1 MSHHGILHQSS
12 CAHAPQQNGVVERK
26 NRHLV
31 ETARTILLHSNV
43 PFRFWGDTV
52 LTACYLI
59 NRMPSSVLHDQI
71 PHSLLFPDQPLYF
84 LPPRV
89 FGCTCFVH
97 ILTPGQ
103 DKLSAKAMKCLFLG
117 YFRLQKGYRCYSLET
132 HRYFISSDVTF
143 FEDSPFFS
151 TTSESLPVSEV
162 LSIPIVSPLDAMPPR
177 PLQVYHRR
185 PRVVAPL
192 PFAEAPADSLPIPSA
207 SPATAL
213 PSPNDLPLLF
223 GKSTHEALSHPGW
236 RQAMVDEMAALHS
249 NGDRLKARLVAKGYT
264 QVYGSDYGD
273 TFSPVAKIASVR
285 LLLSMAAMCS
295 WPLYQLDIKNAFLHG
310 DLAKEIYMEQP
321 PGFVAQG
328 ESSLVCRLRR
338 SLYGLKQSPRAWFD
352 RFSSV
357 IQEFGMLRSS
367 DQDGIQKL
375 KQHLFTHFQ
384 TKDLGKL
391 KYFLGIE
398 IAQSSSGVVL
408 SQRKYALDILEKT
421 GMLDCK
427 PVDTPM
433 DPNVKL
439 VPGQGEPLGDP
450 GRYRQLVG
458 TLNYLTITRPD
469 ISFPVSVVSQF
480 LQSPCDSHWDAVIRI
495 LRYIKSTPGQGVLYE
510 NKGHTQVVG
519 YTDADWAGSP
529 QIDVPLQGI
538 VFLLEMKLI
547 CDNQAA
553 LHIASNPVFHE
564 MTKHIEVDCH
574 FIREKIASG
583 CVATS
588 FVNSNDQLADIFTK
602 SLRGPRIKYICNK
615 LGAYD
620 VYAPA

>member
-1 MSHHGILHQSS
+1 
-12 CAHAPQQNGVVERK
+12 
-26 NRHLV
+26 
-31 ETARTILLHSNV
+31 
-43 PFRFWGDTV
+43 
-52 LTACYLI
+52 
-59 NRMPSSVLHDQI
+59 
-71 PHSLLFPDQPLYF
+71 
-84 LPPRV
+84 
-89 FGCTCFVH
+89 
-97 ILTPGQ
+97 
-103 DKLSAKAMKCLFLG
+103 
-117 YFRLQKGYRCYSLET
+117 
-132 HRYFISSDVTF
+132 
-143 FEDSPFFS
+143 
-151 TTSESLPVSEV
+151 
-162 LSIPIVSPLDAMPPR
+162 MPPR

-192 PFAEAPADSLPIPSA
+192 PFPEAPADSLPIPSA
-207 SPATAL
+207 SPAPAL
-213 PSPNDLPLLF
+213 PSPNDLPIAVRKGTRSTRNPHPIYNFLSYHRLSSPYSAFVSAISSVSLPRAPMKLFPIQAGDRQWWMKWLLCTLMALGICCF
-223 GKSTHEALSHPGW
+223 TPGKSTVGCRW
-236 RQAMVDEMAALHS
+236 
-249 NGDRLKARLVAKGYT
+249 
-264 QVYGSDYGD
+264 VYAVKVGPDGQ
-273 TFSPVAKIASVR
+273 IASVR

-310 DLAKEIYMEQP
+310 DLAEEVYMEQP

-328 ESSLVCRLRR
+328 ESGLVCRLRR
-338 SLYGLKQSPRAWFD
+338 SLYGLKQSPRAWFS

-357 IQEFGMLRSS
+357 VQEFGMLRSTADHSVFYHHNSLGQCIYLVVYVDDIVITGS

-408 SQRKYALDILEKT
+408 SQRKYALDILEET

-450 GRYRQLVG
+450 GRYRRLVG
-458 TLNYLTITRPD
+458 KLNYLTITRPD

-510 NKGHTQVVG
+510 NRGHTQVVG

-529 QIDVPLQGI
+529 TDRRSTSGYCVFIGGNLISWKSKKQDVVARSSAEAEYRAMALATCELIWLRHLLQELRFGKD
-538 VFLLEMKLI
+538 EQMKLI

-564 MTKHIEVDCH
+564 RTKHIEVDCH